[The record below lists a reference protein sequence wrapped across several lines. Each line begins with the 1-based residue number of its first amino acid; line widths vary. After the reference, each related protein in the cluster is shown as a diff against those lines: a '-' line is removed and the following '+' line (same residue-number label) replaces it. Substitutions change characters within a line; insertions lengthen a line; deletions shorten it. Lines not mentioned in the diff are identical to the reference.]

1 MNIQKTKKAMLKE
14 KEAELLRYQV
24 MEKYLVQRIEDNEE
38 TTKRQELIDARRIT
52 QELEN
57 QIEFLKQK

>member
-1 MNIQKTKKAMLKE
+1 
-14 KEAELLRYQV
+14 

-52 QELEN
+52 QELEKSN
-57 QIEFLKQK
+57 